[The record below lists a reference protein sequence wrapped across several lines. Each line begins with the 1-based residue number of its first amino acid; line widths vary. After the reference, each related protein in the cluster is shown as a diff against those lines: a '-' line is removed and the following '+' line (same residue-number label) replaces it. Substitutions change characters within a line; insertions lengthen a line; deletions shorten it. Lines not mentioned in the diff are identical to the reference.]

1 MRQFISAVVPD
12 KKGILSIAGKDFRY
26 LRRVLRIRTGDMIE
40 VRLSDGALVPMT
52 VCRIDDAAGSIAL
65 QVCSVSGQSSDGNVT
80 RGVAASAVDESAS
93 AVEYT
98 LFQFIARPQKM
109 ELIIRQAVECGVKNI
124 VPVIGAYSQKGS
136 VEAMQG
142 NALKSER
149 IMRVIREARGQSG
162 SPVET
167 TVHEPVTA
175 SRAAAVWKDFCS
187 GIAAEE
193 AAAVVLSERSEFCGP
208 LGKITAARSA
218 LKKAAVAVG
227 CEGGISPDE
236 MDMLRNGGFVPVHFA
251 CNIMRCETA
260 ALYGIA
266 ALQTAITNMYA

>member
-1 MRQFISAVVPD
+1 MRQFISSAAPD
-12 KKGILSIAGKDFRY
+12 KNGILSITGKDFRY
-26 LRRVLRIRTGDMIE
+26 LRRVLRIRTGDMVE
-40 VRLSDGALVPMT
+40 VRLNGGALVPMT
-52 VCRIDDAAGSIAL
+52 VCRIDDVSGSIAL
-65 QVCSVSGQSSDGNVT
+65 QVCSVSGQCSDGNVT
-80 RGVAASAVDESAS
+80 RGVAASAVDTDVSP
-93 AVEYT
+93 VEYT

-109 ELIIRQAVECGVKNI
+109 ELIIRQAVECGIKNI
-124 VPVIGAYSQKGS
+124 VPIIGAYSQKGS

-142 NALKSER
+142 NVLKSER
-149 IMRVIREARGQSG
+149 IVRIIREARGQSG

-175 SRAAAVWKDFCS
+175 AQAAALWKEIRS

-193 AAAVVLSERSEFCGP
+193 AAAVVLSERSEFCEP
-208 LGKITAARSA
+208 LGKITAGRSA

-227 CEGGISPDE
+227 CEGGISPGE
-236 MDMLRNGGFVPVHFA
+236 IELLRDGGFVPVHFA

-266 ALQTAITNMYA
+266 ALQTAVTNMYA